1 LKGRLKQKIFSNQ
14 AFYPSGTG
22 TAEKRRVIKEVD
34 KRIRIVPKMTTK
46 DPTEVSMLKPM
57 VISGLT
63 VDPLTNS
70 PIVLLKEVEG
80 QRTLPIWIGL
90 LEATAIASELEGIKF
105 SRPMTHDLLK
115 NLMGLMNVKVNR
127 VEVCDLKNNTYFAL
141 IHINH
146 NGKELSI
153 DARPSDALAISLRMG
168 APIFVAE
175 DVIQKSSQVE
185 IKAEPEDT
193 SEQGKKWQEILE
205 KLNPEDFGKY
215 KM

>member
-1 LKGRLKQKIFSNQ
+1 
-14 AFYPSGTG
+14 
-22 TAEKRRVIKEVD
+22 
-34 KRIRIVPKMTTK
+34 
-46 DPTEVSMLKPM
+46 MLRPM

-70 PIVLLKEVEG
+70 PIVILKEIEG
-80 QRTLPIWIGL
+80 ERTLPIWIGL

-115 NLMGLMNVKVNR
+115 NLMMLTEIKVNK

-146 NGKELSI
+146 MGKEISI
-153 DARPSDALAISLRMG
+153 DARPSDALALSLRVH

-175 DVIQKSSQVE
+175 EVISKSSQ
-185 IKAEPEDT
+185 IDLKAEADDK
-193 SEQGKKWQEILE
+193 SEQGRKWQEILE
-205 KLNPEDFGKY
+205 KLNPDDFGKY

>member
-1 LKGRLKQKIFSNQ
+1 
-14 AFYPSGTG
+14 
-22 TAEKRRVIKEVD
+22 
-34 KRIRIVPKMTTK
+34 
-46 DPTEVSMLKPM
+46 MLRPM

-70 PIVLLKEVEG
+70 PIVILKEVDGE
-80 QRTLPIWIGL
+80 RTLPIWIGL

-115 NLMGLMNVKVNR
+115 NIMGVVDVKVNR

-146 NGKELSI
+146 GGREMSI
-153 DARPSDALAISLRMG
+153 DARPSDALALSLRMG

-175 DVIQKSSQVE
+175 EVITKSSQ
-185 IKAEPEDT
+185 IDLKAEAEDK